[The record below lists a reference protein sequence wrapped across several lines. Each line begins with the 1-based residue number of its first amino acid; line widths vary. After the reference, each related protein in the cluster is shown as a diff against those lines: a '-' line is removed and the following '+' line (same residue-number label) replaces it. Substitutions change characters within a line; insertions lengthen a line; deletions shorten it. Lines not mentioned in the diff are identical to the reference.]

1 MKEIGRRLRLFID
14 DLPLRPT
21 IAIALVVGLALPVA
35 VSIWRGLEKGRDT
48 LLADLGD
55 DHALIVETL
64 AIGMQAPIWEVRPD
78 AGRPLIETVML
89 DDRVTAISVSS
100 PLMPEFLSAS
110 LPERRRGE
118 SLVRESPVV
127 RGDETIG
134 TVRVEM
140 NTGPLEAQ
148 VAHQWSQL
156 LTTGGL
162 QLALGMLIV
171 FPLLGYKVLAP
182 LGRLVGQSREL
193 ADGTLDQSFA
203 WQRRDELG
211 DLGRS
216 FEETRR
222 SLSNLFTDLE
232 KRNSEL
238 EEREAKLASQTRML
252 RATLDN
258 MTDGIT
264 LVEEDLR
271 LCAWNDRYVQMM
283 DFPEGLVAAGVSIE
297 DLVRFDIDRGRF
309 QPADAEAFVDAY
321 LAGFMPEEAYSTQV
335 TKANGQVIQIR
346 RRRIAEGGFVNTYTD
361 VTEQVEA
368 RRKVDEAYHLLEA
381 VMNAVPAVLHVKDR
395 DQRYRMVNRGF
406 LEQWD
411 FEREKVIGRT
421 IDDVFGPDLLVGFV
435 DRDPEVIAS
444 RKPLPFYESTLTRRD
459 GAPLDA
465 LTTKVPLLDD
475 DGEVTHIVTV
485 ELDITEQI
493 EARRKA
499 EETLNLLEAVMDA
512 VPAAIFVKDRDLR
525 YQMVN
530 RSCLEFYGIERREV
544 IGKTLYEVFDRELV
558 SEYDD
563 RDPEVLATGKPV
575 PFYESTLHPPGEAA
589 VEIFTTKVPLLDGDG
604 KVTHIV
610 TVDLDITDRKRAEQ
624 TLRESEEFYRLL
636 VDLSP
641 YGILLHDEVGIAFL
655 NPAGCSI
662 LDVPGTEEAVG
673 RHYLDF
679 VKEEE
684 KPLARE
690 RLQSMLDDG
699 KTLSQTERRMVT
711 LEGREIVTIS
721 TGVPFSRG
729 GRRLAFVMFR
739 DISELKHAEKERQRW
754 LQLFQDAVESIPNGF
769 AVYDASRHL
778 VICNSAFAKVY
789 GKEPAELAG
798 VRFGDMLPRF
808 VPLVRSIAGREPGDA
823 GEPLSMLHEEFWW
836 DKGEPI
842 EVEFKD
848 GRWMLIN
855 RQPTAEGGLAV
866 VRTDVTDLKRM
877 QQELSDSEQ
886 RFRII
891 AETHPVPVAIFDDE
905 NGGLI
910 YASPG
915 FADLI
920 GAPLPRLMGRS
931 LAEFCADPRGRAW
944 VAEEL
949 ASVGFVRSFETRF
962 LRADRSEVDVSV
974 SARPVSYQGRGGTLA
989 SILDLTERKEAE
1001 AELERH
1007 REALHHSEKM
1017 SALGSLLAGVAHELN
1032 NPLAVVVGRSIM
1044 LEDAVLDSGAAN
1056 AITKIRQAAERCAR
1070 IVKAFLAMARQQP
1083 PSLVP
1088 VRIGDVIESSLDL
1101 VSYGLRSAGIE
1112 VIRDIPDDLPEI
1124 MADPG
1129 QLGQVFTNLLV
1140 NAQQA
1145 MAEGPEP
1152 RIVRII
1158 ARCGRRNKLLR
1169 VTVSNNGPGIPKE
1182 ILSRIFEPFFT
1193 TKPAGVGTGIGLSVS
1208 YGIVEAHGGTIA
1220 ANPLEE
1226 GGTAFVVTL
1235 PVEPLE
1241 PTAEPPAPGEPAG
1254 PDGRKVLVVDDEA
1267 EIAQMLGDILAAD
1280 GHAIDIAASGRD
1292 ALRWLQSHDFDLVLS
1307 DLVMPDLDGPGLY
1320 GEIERKYP
1328 NLLERVIFITGDTLS
1343 PGAKGFLAKAKRPV
1357 IEKPFVPDDVRRVV
1371 REVLDLVDV

>member
-1 MKEIGRRLRLFID
+1 MNNIGTRLRAFVD

-48 LLADLGD
+48 LLADLRG

-78 AGRPLIETVML
+78 AGRPLIDTVML

-100 PLMPEFLSAS
+100 PLMPDFLSAS
-110 LPERRRGE
+110 VPERRRGE

-134 TVRVEM
+134 TIRVEM
-140 NTGPLEAQ
+140 STGNLEAQ
-148 VAHQWSQL
+148 IAQQWSQL

-182 LGRLVGQSREL
+182 LGRLVGQSRAL
-193 ADGTLDQSFA
+193 ADGTLDQPFA
-203 WQRRDELG
+203 WRRRDELG

-222 SLSNLFTDLE
+222 SLSELFTDLE
-232 KRNSEL
+232 KRNTAL
-238 EEREAKLASQTRML
+238 AEREAMLANQTRML

-264 LVEEDLR
+264 LVEADLR
-271 LCAWNDRYVQMM
+271 LCAWNDRYLEMM
-283 DFPEGLVAAGVSIE
+283 DFPDGLVTAGIPIE
-297 DLVRFDIDRGRF
+297 DLLRSDIDRGLLR
-309 QPADAEAFVDAY
+309 PDDPEAFVKSH
-321 LAGFMPEEAYSTQV
+321 LAGFRPDEAYATQV
-335 TKANGQVIQIR
+335 TKGDGQVLQIR
-346 RRRIAEGGFVNTYTD
+346 RRPIADGGFVTTYTD
-361 VTEQVEA
+361 VTEQVAA
-368 RRKVDEAYHLLEA
+368 RREAEESLSLLKA
-381 VMNAVPAVLHVKDR
+381 VMDAVPAVLHVKDR
-395 DQRYRMVNRGF
+395 DQRYRMVNRRF
-406 LEQWD
+406 LEQWG

-421 IDDVFGPDLLVGFV
+421 LREVFDPQLLVGFV

-444 RKPLPFYESTLTRRD
+444 RRPLPFYESTLARRD

-465 LTTKVPLLDD
+465 LTTKVPLLDNV
-475 DGEVTHIVTV
+475 GEVTHIVTV
-485 ELDITEQI
+485 ELDIT
-493 EARRKA
+493 
-499 EETLNLLEAVMDA
+499 
-512 VPAAIFVKDRDLR
+512 
-525 YQMVN
+525 
-530 RSCLEFYGIERREV
+530 
-544 IGKTLYEVFDRELV
+544 
-558 SEYDD
+558 
-563 RDPEVLATGKPV
+563 
-575 PFYESTLHPPGEAA
+575 
-589 VEIFTTKVPLLDGDG
+589 
-604 KVTHIV
+604 
-610 TVDLDITDRKRAEQ
+610 DRKRAER

-641 YGILLHDEVGIAFL
+641 YGIMLHDEVGIAFL

-679 VKEEE
+679 VAEEE
-684 KPLARE
+684 KPVARE
-690 RLQSMLDDG
+690 RLKSMLDDG
-699 KTLSQTERRMVT
+699 KTLSQIERRLVT
-711 LEGREIVTIS
+711 LEGREIITVS
-721 TGVPFSRG
+721 TGVPFTRG
-729 GRRLAFVMFR
+729 GQRLAFVMFR
-739 DISELKHAEKERQRW
+739 DITELKHAEKERQRW
-754 LQLFQDAVESIPNGF
+754 LQLFQDAIESIPNGF
-769 AVYDASRHL
+769 AVYDASRRL
-778 VICNSAFAKVY
+778 VICNSAFARVY
-789 GKEPAELAG
+789 GRNPEDLAG
-798 VRFGDMLPRF
+798 VRFAEMLPLF
-808 VPLVRSIAGREPGDA
+808 APLVHSIAGWVPEDG
-823 GEPLSMLHEEFWW
+823 GEPPQVLREDFWW
-836 DKGEPI
+836 GAGEPI

-877 QQELSDSEQ
+877 QRELIDSEQ
-886 RFRII
+886 RFRVI
-891 AETHPVPVAIFDDE
+891 AETHPVPVVIFDD
-905 NGGLI
+905 GTGCLI

-920 GAPLPRLMGRS
+920 GAPLPRLIGRP
-931 LAEFCADPRGRAW
+931 LTDFCADPRGRGW
-944 VAEEL
+944 MDEEL

-962 LRADRSEVDVSV
+962 FRADKSV
-974 SARPVSYQGRGGTLA
+974 VEISISAKPISYQGRQGTLV
-989 SILDLTERKEAE
+989 SILDLTQRKEAE

-1044 LEDAVLDSGAAN
+1044 LADADVEPGTAN

-1083 PSLVP
+1083 PSRVP
-1088 VRIGDVIESSLDL
+1088 VRIGEVVESSLDL
-1101 VSYGLRSAGIE
+1101 VSYGLRGAGIE
-1112 VIRDIPDDLPEI
+1112 VVRDIPDDLPEI

-1129 QLGQVFTNLLV
+1129 QLGQVLTNLLV

-1145 MAEGPEP
+1145 MSEGPEP
-1152 RIVRII
+1152 KIVRII
-1158 ARCGRRNKLLR
+1158 ARCGKRNKLLR
-1169 VTVSNNGPGIPKE
+1169 ITVSNNGPGIPKE
-1182 ILSRIFEPFFT
+1182 ILPRIFEPFFT
-1193 TKPAGVGTGIGLSVS
+1193 TKPAGVGTGIGLSVC

-1235 PVEPLE
+1235 PVAPLD
-1241 PTAEPPAPGEPAG
+1241 PPAEPPAPAKPVG
-1254 PDGRKVLVVDDEA
+1254 PNGRKVLVVDDEA
-1267 EIAQMLGDILAAD
+1267 EIARMLGDILAAD
-1280 GHAIDIAASGRD
+1280 GCAIHIAVNGRD
-1292 ALRWLQSHDFDLVLS
+1292 ALRWIQGHDFDVVLS
-1307 DLVMPDLDGPGLY
+1307 DLIMPDLDGPGLY
-1320 GEIERKYP
+1320 AEIERKHP
-1328 NLLERVIFITGDTLS
+1328 ELLDRMIFITGDTLS
-1343 PGAKGFLAKAKRPV
+1343 PEAKGFLATAKRPV

-1371 REVLDLVDV
+1371 REVLDRVDV

>member
-1 MKEIGRRLRLFID
+1 
-14 DLPLRPT
+14 
-21 IAIALVVGLALPVA
+21 VVRTSAAAPSVTGEQ
-35 VSIWRGLEKGRDT
+35 SINTNNINLGFDFTNLSFTPNKVEVIFRDT
-48 LLADLGD
+48 GGF
-55 DHALIVETL
+55 EN
-64 AIGMQAPIWEVRPD
+64 
-78 AGRPLIETVML
+78 
-89 DDRVTAISVSS
+89 ISVN
-100 PLMPEFLSAS
+100 
-110 LPERRRGE
+110 G
-118 SLVRESPVV
+118 SPVV
-127 RGDETIG
+127 RGGETIG
-134 TVRVEM
+134 TIRVEM
-140 NTGPLEAQ
+140 STGNLEAQ
-148 VAHQWSQL
+148 IARQWSQL

-182 LGRLVGQSREL
+182 LGRLVGQSRAL
-193 ADGTLDQSFA
+193 ADGTLDQPFA
-203 WQRRDELG
+203 WRRRDELG

-232 KRNSEL
+232 KRNTEL
-238 EEREAKLASQTRML
+238 EEREAKLASQARML

-271 LCAWNDRYVQMM
+271 LCAWNDRYAEMM
-283 DFPEGLVAAGVSIE
+283 GFPEGVVAPGVPIE
-297 DLVRFDIDRGRF
+297 DLVRFDIDRGLLR
-309 QPADAEAFVDAY
+309 PDDPEAFVQSH
-321 LAGFMPEEAYSTQV
+321 LANFRPDEAYSTQV
-335 TKANGQVIQIR
+335 SRADGQVLQIR
-346 RRRIAEGGFVNTYTD
+346 RRPIAEGGFVTTYTD
-361 VTEQVEA
+361 VTEQVAA
-368 RRKVDEAYHLLEA
+368 RREAEETLSLLKA
-381 VMNAVPAVLHVKDR
+381 VMDAVPAVLHVKDR
-395 DQRYRMVNRGF
+395 DQRYRMVNRRF
-406 LEQWD
+406 LDQWG
-411 FEREKVIGRT
+411 FERDKVIGKT
-421 IDDVFGPDLLVGFV
+421 FHDVFDPELLVGFV

-459 GAPLDA
+459 GEPLDA

-485 ELDITEQI
+485 E
-493 EARRKA
+493 
-499 EETLNLLEAVMDA
+499 
-512 VPAAIFVKDRDLR
+512 
-525 YQMVN
+525 
-530 RSCLEFYGIERREV
+530 
-544 IGKTLYEVFDRELV
+544 
-558 SEYDD
+558 
-563 RDPEVLATGKPV
+563 
-575 PFYESTLHPPGEAA
+575 
-589 VEIFTTKVPLLDGDG
+589 
-604 KVTHIV
+604 
-610 TVDLDITDRKRAEQ
+610 LDITDRKRAEQ

-641 YGILLHDEVGIAFL
+641 YGIMLHDAAGIAFL
-655 NPAGCSI
+655 NPAGCGI
-662 LDVPGTEEAVG
+662 LDVPGTEKAVG
-673 RHYLDF
+673 RHYLEF
-679 VKEEE
+679 VAEDE
-684 KPLARE
+684 KPIGRE
-690 RLQSMLDDG
+690 RLKSMLDDG
-699 KTLSQTERRMVT
+699 KTLSQSERRMVT

-721 TGVPFSRG
+721 TGVPFTRG

-739 DISELKHAEKERQRW
+739 DITELKHAEKERQRW
-754 LQLFQDAVESIPNGF
+754 LQLFRDAIENIPNGF
-769 AVYDASRHL
+769 AVYDATRRL

-789 GKEPAELAG
+789 GRNPKDLAG
-798 VRFGDMLPRF
+798 VRFADMLPLF
-808 VPLVRSIAGREPGDA
+808 ASLVRSIAGRAPDDEDA
-823 GEPLSMLHEEFWW
+823 PLPPFHEESWWGRGEPT
-836 DKGEPI
+836 

-855 RQPTAEGGLAV
+855 RQPTAEGGLAL

-920 GAPLPRLMGRS
+920 GAPLPRLIGRP
-931 LAEFCADPRGRAW
+931 AADFCADRNGWAQLL
-944 VAEEL
+944 AELE
-949 ASVGFVRSFETRF
+949 SVGFVRSFETRF
-962 LRADRSEVDVSV
+962 FRADKSEVEVSI
-974 SARPVSYQGRGGTLA
+974 SAKSISYQGKPGTLT

-1007 REALHHSEKM
+1007 REALNHSEKM

-1044 LEDAVLDSGAAN
+1044 LEDAEVGPGAAN

-1088 VRIGDVIESSLDL
+1088 VRVGDVIESSLDL
-1101 VSYGLRSAGIE
+1101 VSYGLRGAGIE
-1112 VIRDIPDDLPEI
+1112 VITDIPDDLPEI

-1145 MAEGPEP
+1145 MEAGAEPK
-1152 RIVRII
+1152 IVRII

-1169 VTVSNNGPGIPKE
+1169 VTVSNNGPGVPKE

-1193 TKPAGVGTGIGLSVS
+1193 TKPAGVGTGIGLSVC
-1208 YGIVEAHGGTIA
+1208 YGIVEAHGGTIT

-1226 GGTAFVVTL
+1226 GGTAFVVVL

-1241 PTAEPPAPGEPAG
+1241 KPAEPSAPAEPAG
-1254 PDGRKVLVVDDEA
+1254 PDGRRVLVVDDEA
-1267 EIAQMLGDILAAD
+1267 EVARMLGDILAAD
-1280 GHAIDIAASGRD
+1280 GHAIHIAANGRD
-1292 ALRWLQSHDFDLVLS
+1292 ALGWLRDHDFDLVLS
-1307 DLVMPDLDGPGLY
+1307 DLIMPDLDGPGLY
-1320 GEIERKYP
+1320 AEIERKYP
-1328 NLLERVIFITGDTLS
+1328 KLLDRLIFITGDTLS
-1343 PGAKGFLAKAKRPV
+1343 PRAKGFLSTAKRPV

-1371 REVLDLVDV
+1371 REALDRADM

>member
-1 MKEIGRRLRLFID
+1 MKIGTRLRAFVD
-14 DLPLRPT
+14 NLPLRST

-35 VSIWRGLEKGRDT
+35 VSIWIGLEKGRDT

-64 AIGMQAPIWEVRPD
+64 AIGMRAPIWEVRPD

-89 DDRVTAISVSS
+89 DDRVTSISVSS

-110 LPERRRGE
+110 TPERRRGE

-127 RGDETIG
+127 RDGETIG
-134 TVRVEM
+134 SIRVEM
-140 NTGPLEAQ
+140 STGNLEAQ
-148 VAHQWSQL
+148 IAQQWSQL

-162 QLALGMLIV
+162 QLVLGMLIV
-171 FPLLGYKVLAP
+171 FSLLGYKVLAP
-182 LGRLVGQSREL
+182 LGRLVGQSRAL
-193 ADGTLDQSFA
+193 ADGILDQPFA

-222 SLSNLFTDLE
+222 SLADLFTDLE
-232 KRNSEL
+232 KRNTEL

-271 LCAWNDRYVQMM
+271 LCAWNDRYVEMM
-283 DFPEGLVAAGVSIE
+283 DFPDGLVAVGVSIE
-297 DLVRFDIDRGRF
+297 DLIRFDIDRGRF
-309 QPADAEAFVDAY
+309 QPADPKAFVEAY
-321 LAGFMPEEAYSTQV
+321 LAGFMPDEAYSTQV

-368 RRKVDEAYHLLEA
+368 RRKIDETYHLLEA

-395 DQRYRMVNRGF
+395 DQRYRMVNRRF
-406 LEQWD
+406 LEQWG
-411 FEREKVIGRT
+411 FEWERVIGRT
-421 IDDVFGPDLLVGFV
+421 LDEVFDPALLVGFV

-444 RKPLPFYESTLTRRD
+444 RNPLPFYESTLMRRD
-459 GAPLDA
+459 GAMLDA

-485 ELDITEQI
+485 ELDITEQV
-493 EARRKA
+493 EARRRA

-530 RSCLEFYGIERREV
+530 RSCLEFYGLERERV
-544 IGKTLYEVFDRELV
+544 IGKNLYEVFDREFV

-563 RDPEVLATGKPV
+563 RNPEVLATGKPV
-575 PFYESTLHPPGEAA
+575 PFYESTLHPPGEAE
-589 VEIFTTKVPLLDGDG
+589 VEILTTKVPLLDGEG
-604 KVTHIV
+604 NVTHIV
-610 TVDLDITDRKRAEQ
+610 TVDLDITERKRAERR
-624 TLRESEEFYRLL
+624 LRESEEFYRLL

-641 YGILLHDEVGIAFL
+641 YGILLHDQVGIAFL

-673 RHYLDF
+673 RRYLDF
-679 VKEEE
+679 VAEDE
-684 KPLARE
+684 KPIASE
-690 RLQSMLDDG
+690 RMRSMLEDG
-699 KTLSQTERRMVT
+699 KTLRQTERRLIT
-711 LEGREIVTIS
+711 LKGREIVTVS
-721 TGVPFSRG
+721 TGVPFMRG

-739 DISELKHAEKERQRW
+739 DITELKQAEKERQRW

-769 AVYDASRHL
+769 AVYDASRRL
-778 VICNSAFAKVY
+778 VICNSAFAAVY
-789 GKEPAELAG
+789 GRKPKDLAG
-798 VRFGDMLPRF
+798 VRFADMLPRF
-808 VPLVRSIAGREPGDA
+808 ASLARSIAGRVVDDEDD
-823 GEPLSMLHEEFWW
+823 PLPVLQEESWW
-836 DKGEPI
+836 RKGEPT

-848 GRWMLIN
+848 GRWMLIH
-855 RQPTAEGGLAV
+855 RQPTAEGGLAL

-891 AETHPVPVAIFDDE
+891 AETHPVPVTIFDDE
-905 NGGLI
+905 NGRLI

-920 GAPLPRLMGRS
+920 GAPLPRLIGRP
-931 LAEFCADPRGRAW
+931 LAEFCADPRGREW

-949 ASVGFVRSFETRF
+949 ASVGFVRSCETRF
-962 LRADRSEVDVSV
+962 YRADRSEVEISI
-974 SARPVSYQGRGGTLA
+974 SAKSISYQGRRGTLI
-989 SILDLTERKEAE
+989 SILDLTERRETE

-1044 LEDAVLDSGAAN
+1044 LEDAELDSGTAN

-1101 VSYGLRSAGIE
+1101 VSYGLRGAGIE
-1112 VIRDIPDDLPEI
+1112 VVSDIPDDLPEI

-1145 MAEGPEP
+1145 MSEDAGPRMV
-1152 RIVRII
+1152 RIV
-1158 ARCGRRNKLLR
+1158 ARCGRRNKFHR
-1169 VTVSNNGPGIPKE
+1169 VTVSNNGPGVPKE

-1193 TKPAGVGTGIGLSVS
+1193 TKPAGVGTGIGLSVC

-1241 PTAEPPAPGEPAG
+1241 TPAEPPAPAETGG
-1254 PDGRKVLVVDDEA
+1254 SDGRKVLVVDDEA
-1267 EIAQMLGDILAAD
+1267 EIARMLGDILAAD
-1280 GHAIDIAASGRD
+1280 GHAIHIAANGRD
-1292 ALRWLQSHDFDLVLS
+1292 ALPLLQAHQFDLVLS
-1307 DLVMPDLDGPGLY
+1307 DLIMPDLDGPGLY
-1320 GEIERKYP
+1320 AEIERKYP
-1328 NLLERVIFITGDTLS
+1328 ELLDRLIFITGDTLS
-1343 PGAKGFLAKAKRPV
+1343 PRAKGFLATAKGPT
-1357 IEKPFVPDDVRRVV
+1357 IEKPFVPDEVRRVV
-1371 REVLDLVDV
+1371 REVLDRVDV